1 MMQWFEDL
9 RFGITLGLAI
19 IAIAFLVVVVIG
31 FTKDSIEL
39 MKMELEIRSDKRR
52 KSREIDAFIR
62 SRRNTI

>member
-1 MMQWFEDL
+1 MMQWFADL
-9 RFGITLGLAI
+9 RFGITLGLTL
-19 IAIAFLVVVVIG
+19 IAIAFLVAVVIG
-31 FTKDSIEL
+31 FTRDSIEL

>member
-52 KSREIDAFIR
+52 KSIEIDEFIR